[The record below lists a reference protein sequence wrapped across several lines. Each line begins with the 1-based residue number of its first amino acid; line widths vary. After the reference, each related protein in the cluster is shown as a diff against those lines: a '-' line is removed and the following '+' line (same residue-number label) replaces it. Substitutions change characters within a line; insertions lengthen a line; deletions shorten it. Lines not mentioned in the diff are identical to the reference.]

1 MTTKE
6 IMLKVLETLE
16 DDSSI
21 EEAIYRLQLLRKIE
35 IGQQQVAEGLGM
47 EHDEFM
53 NQLEAEQID

>member
-6 IMLKVLETLE
+6 MILKVLETLE
-16 DDSSI
+16 DDSSM
-21 EEAIYRLQLLRKIE
+21 EEAIYRLKLLRKIE
-35 IGQQQVAEGLGM
+35 IGLQQVADGLGM